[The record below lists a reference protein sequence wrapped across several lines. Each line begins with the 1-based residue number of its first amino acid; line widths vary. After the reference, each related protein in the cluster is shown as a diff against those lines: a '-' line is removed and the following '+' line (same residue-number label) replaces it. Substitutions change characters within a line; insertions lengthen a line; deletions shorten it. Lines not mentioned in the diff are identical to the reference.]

1 MVVIV
6 TDDFKFYLL
15 IVIAQKHRIRSF
27 VPINVIFVS
36 KKNPSA
42 QDIFFCFKVS
52 FWLVALLVKCHFLT
66 YTNICACVY

>member
-6 TDDFKFYLL
+6 ADDLKFYLL

-27 VPINVIFVS
+27 GPINVIFVIQVH
-36 KKNPSA
+36 K
-42 QDIFFCFKVS
+42 ILFYFFCFKVS
-52 FWLVALLVKCHFLT
+52 FWLVALLMKCHFLT